1 MKIFHYLVWAFA
13 IIPSTFLAQAN
24 HDYNMV
30 LGYQSNS
37 NTPETELYNF
47 NFNNPSDN
55 PFDLFDGFFD
65 IWFSATTM
73 SDDQGNLIFYTNG
86 CQIAN
91 TNHELMENGDSL
103 NVGPY
108 YFERDC
114 NAYHNNSTL
123 SAYNAGTQSIMSLPV
138 PFSDNEYYL
147 IHLLKELTPDPIN
160 LGTAWIPKMLLTRLD
175 MNANDGLG
183 TVLYKNEPILE
194 DTLSYGLITA
204 VKHADNNR
212 WWILCSQ
219 FHSNKYYSL
228 LLGNDGVESIIEQS
242 IGPLIPEGNESAGM
256 RVFSPDGNK
265 IALNNFETEL
275 VLYDFD
281 RETGTLSNAV
291 EIHLNDL
298 DQYIGGVCFSSNN
311 RYLYAASTDTLYQLD
326 MEAPDIA
333 ASKTIVAIYDGYTD
347 PFTLNFYQMERGPDC
362 KIYINSTA
370 GAQNLHVIMS
380 PDSPGLACD
389 VRQHYLQLPSPRN
402 RNLLNAPN
410 YRLGTPYPTCDSTI
424 NVVSSST
431 EPIAPPPIT
440 DGGVR
445 VFPNPARE
453 RATVVFD
460 LPFHG
465 TLTLHDAHG
474 RELLR
479 QTAGGLTEYDL
490 NLGTLPGGVY
500 FVRAT
505 TREGFVRTV
514 RLVRMWE

>member
-1 MKIFHYLVWAFA
+1 MKCYLILIYSFIAVC
-13 IIPSTFLAQAN
+13 SLAQSE

-30 LGYQSNS
+30 LGYKFVTDDPNVDD
-37 NTPETELYNF
+37 LYSL
-47 NFNNPSDN
+47 NFNNPPED
-55 PFDLFDGFFD
+55 PFDTFEGAFNL
-65 IWFSATTM
+65 WFGSTTM
-73 SDDQGNLIFYTNG
+73 SDNEGQLIYYTNG
-86 CQIAN
+86 CSVAN
-91 TNHELMENGDSL
+91 AAHEIMENGDSL
-103 NVGPY
+103 NVGPF

-114 NAYHNNSTL
+114 ISEMYPSL
-123 SAYNAGTQSIMSLPV
+123 SSYNAGTQSILSLPV
-138 PFSDNEYYL
+138 PNTFDQYYVL
-147 IHLLKELTPDPIN
+147 HLLKELTPDGPN
-160 LGTAWIPKMLLTRLD
+160 LGVAWITKLFCTKVD
-175 MNANDGLG
+175 MTGDGGLG
-183 TVLYKNEPILE
+183 SVVQKNIEIID
-194 DTLSYGLITA
+194 DTLTLGLMTG

-212 WWILCSQ
+212 WWVLVSE
-219 FHSNKYYSL
+219 FDSNRYYKV
-228 LLGNDGVESIIEQS
+228 LLGENGVDTITRQT
-242 IGPLIPEGNESAGM
+242 IGPVVPKGNSTTGM
-256 RVFSPDGNK
+256 RVFNAAGNK
-265 IALNNFETEL
+265 LAFINSTAGL

-281 RETGTLSNAV
+281 RATGILSN
-291 EIHLNDL
+291 EQQIYLNNR
-298 DQYIGGVCFSSNN
+298 DQSIGGVCFSSNN
-311 RYLYAASTDTLYQLD
+311 RYLYASSTDTLYQLD
-326 MEAPDIA
+326 METPDIA
-333 ASKTIVAIYDGYTD
+333 TSKTIVAIYDGYTD

-389 VRQHYLQLPSPRN
+389 VRQHYLQLPFPRE

-410 YRLGTPYPTCDSTI
+410 YRLGTPHPTCDSTI

-431 EPIAPPPIT
+431 EPLAPPPIT

-453 RATVVFD
+453 RATVAFD

-474 RELLR
+474 RELLH
-479 QTAGGLTEYDL
+479 QTAGGLAEYDL
-490 NLGTLPGGVY
+490 NLGALPGGVY